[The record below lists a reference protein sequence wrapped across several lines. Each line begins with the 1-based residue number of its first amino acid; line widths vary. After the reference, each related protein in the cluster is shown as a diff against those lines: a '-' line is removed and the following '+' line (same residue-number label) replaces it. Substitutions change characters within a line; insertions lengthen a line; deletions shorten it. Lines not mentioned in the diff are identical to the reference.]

1 MKHFEYKYRTPDN
14 LELFAQSWEPQDS
27 PKAVICLVHGVGEHS
42 SRYVHL
48 AEYITDKGFALT
60 AFDLRGH
67 GKSEGKRGHT
77 PSYVALLDDIK
88 LFLDKT
94 ADRFPSLPQFLY
106 GHSFG
111 GNLIINFAIRVCRV
125 ETPNTTTPPIN
136 GIIASSP
143 WLHLSFEPPKIK
155 VTLAKMMNNILP
167 SFSQSSELNTKALSR
182 DPEVVNAYENDP
194 LVHDLVSA
202 RLFISAYQAGL
213 WALEHAN
220 ELEIPLLLMHG
231 SDDELTSPAAS
242 SDFAKRCAVTPQH
255 DVTFKMWEGF
265 YHEIH
270 NEPEKLQVFAFLT
283 EWMEKVNTDYTD

>member
-1 MKHFEYKYRTPDN
+1 MKHFEHKYRTSDG

-27 PKAVICLVHGVGEHS
+27 PKAVICLVHGLGEHS
-42 SRYVHL
+42 SRYAHL
-48 AEYITDKGFALT
+48 AEYMTGKGFALT

-67 GKSEGKRGHT
+67 GKSDGKRGHT
-77 PSYVALLDDIK
+77 PSYTALLDNIT

-94 ADRFPSLPQFLY
+94 TDRFPSLPQFLY
-106 GHSFG
+106 GQSFG
-111 GNLIINFAIRVCRV
+111 ANLIINFAIKRK
-125 ETPNTTTPPIN
+125 PPIN

-155 VTLAKMMNNILP
+155 VILAKMMNNILP

-182 DPEVVNAYENDP
+182 DPEVVRAYENDP
-194 LVHDLVSA
+194 LVHDRVSA
-202 RLFISAYQAGL
+202 RLFLSAYQAGL
-213 WALEHAN
+213 WALQHAN

-242 SDFAKRCAVTPQH
+242 SDFAKGCAGTPQH
-255 DVTFKMWEGF
+255 DVTFKMWEGL
-265 YHEIH
+265 YHELH

-283 EWMEKVNTDYTD
+283 EWMEKSLKT